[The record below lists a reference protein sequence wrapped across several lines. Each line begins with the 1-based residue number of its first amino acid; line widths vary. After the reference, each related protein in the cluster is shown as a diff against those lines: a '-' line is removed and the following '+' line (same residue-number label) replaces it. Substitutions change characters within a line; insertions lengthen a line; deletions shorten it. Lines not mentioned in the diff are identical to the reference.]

1 MGAVREDMDDERE
14 KHRETF
20 CFAIT
25 MDVCERSPRPMS
37 SAATAHGATTVAVD
51 KSCGGCHANAFVMP
65 LCEAHGLPHPALE
78 QLVIG
83 ALVNHCPPN
92 PCHPRSC

>member
-37 SAATAHGATTVAVD
+37 SAATAPRAPRPWLWIRVVADVTR
-51 KSCGGCHANAFVMP
+51 MP
-65 LCEAHGLPHPALE
+65 L
-78 QLVIG
+78 
-83 ALVNHCPPN
+83 
-92 PCHPRSC
+92 